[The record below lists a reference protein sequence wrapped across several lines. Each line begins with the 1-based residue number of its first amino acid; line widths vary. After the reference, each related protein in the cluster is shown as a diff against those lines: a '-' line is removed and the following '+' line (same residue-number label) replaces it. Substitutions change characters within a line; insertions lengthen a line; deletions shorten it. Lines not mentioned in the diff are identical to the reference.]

1 MIGRVATLDSSRV
14 TWPLKPG
21 STKPAVAWVSR
32 PSRPEAG
39 LALDAGREVVGQGH
53 RLEGAAEHELA
64 RVQHEAL
71 GGVDLDEAGEVGLV
85 LRRGR

>member
-1 MIGRVATLDSSRV
+1 M

-21 STKPAVAWVSR
+21 STKPAVAWVSS

-39 LALDAGREVVGQGH
+39 LALDARREVVGQRH

-64 RVQHEAL
+64 RVEHEPL
-71 GGVDLDEAGEVGLV
+71 GRVDLDEAGEVGLV
-85 LRRGR
+85 LRSGR